1 MDDSYNSYSRK
12 QLDDLFLKMISYY
25 GGDPKRIQHFIK
37 VHSFSRI
44 IAVGE
49 QMDESS
55 LFILEAAAY
64 THDIGIKPAEEKYG
78 QCNGKLQEQEGP
90 IVAQKMLSE
99 LGFENYLID
108 RICYLIGHHHTYTN
122 VDGLDYQVLIE
133 ADFLVNLYED
143 GAGALLDDVANLPQK
158 IIDATSLTRLTD
170 EVGNLFEGNN
180 PDYKLPNFVSSGIKY
195 AKESF
200 NSLVKVGNDAV
211 TEVKRK
217 AGSSINR
224 ILGK

>member
-1 MDDSYNSYSRK
+1 MDDSYSSCSRK
-12 QLDDLFLKMISYY
+12 QLDDLFLKMIAYY
-25 GGDPKRIQHFIK
+25 SGDPKRIQHFVK
-37 VHSFSRI
+37 VHSFARI

-55 LFILEAAAY
+55 MFILEAAAY

-78 QCNGKLQEQEGP
+78 QCDGKLQEQEGP

-99 LGFENYLID
+99 LGFENYLIE

-143 GAGALLDDVANLPQK
+143 GASRSTIANVYSNIFKTETGKQ
-158 IIDATSLTRLTD
+158 IFRQM
-170 EVGNLFEGNN
+170 F
-180 PDYKLPNFVSSGIKY
+180 YSS
-195 AKESF
+195 E
-200 NSLVKVGNDAV
+200 
-211 TEVKRK
+211 E
-217 AGSSINR
+217 
-224 ILGK
+224 

>member
-108 RICYLIGHHHTYTN
+108 RICYLIGHHHTYDRI
-122 VDGLDYQVLIE
+122 DGQDYQILVE

-143 GAGALLDDVANLPQK
+143 DV
-158 IIDATSLTRLTD
+158 
-170 EVGNLFEGNN
+170 
-180 PDYKLPNFVSSGIKY
+180 
-195 AKESF
+195 
-200 NSLVKVGNDAV
+200 
-211 TEVKRK
+211 
-217 AGSSINR
+217 NR
-224 ILGK
+224 HAIEQAYRNIFKTKTGKDIFCRMFAYEE